1 MIRPNGTTCGQAH
14 HATMSDQDNTLPS
27 GRVRV
32 LVVDDEPA
40 ICRALTIALTRAGYD
55 VLSAQSGDGALSV
68 LATEHVDV
76 MVIDLRIPDT
86 RGDVVFE
93 LAAATHPHL
102 RKQTLFMTGDISERA
117 YKLILSCKCPSVR
130 KPFELKE
137 LIGAVQALVPRRERD
152 AARGQ
157 SA

>member
-1 MIRPNGTTCGQAH
+1 MRGTRKRTRN
-14 HATMSDQDNTLPS
+14 MSEAEEAMYAEK
-27 GRVRV
+27 VRV

-40 ICRALTIALTRAGYD
+40 ICKALKIALDRAGFD
-55 VLSAQSGDGALSV
+55 AITSQSGDGALAV
-68 LATEHVDV
+68 LASEHVDV

-93 LAAATHPHL
+93 IAAATYPHL
-102 RKQTLFMTGDISERA
+102 RHQTLFMTGDISERA

-137 LIGAVQALVPRRERD
+137 LIGAVQALVPHRERG

>member
-1 MIRPNGTTCGQAH
+1 
-14 HATMSDQDNTLPS
+14 
-27 GRVRV
+27 VRV

-40 ICRALTIALTRAGYD
+40 ICRALTIALKRAGYD

-93 LAAATHPHL
+93 LAAASHPHL

-137 LIGAVQALVPRRERD
+137 LIGAVQALVPHREPGQGE
-152 AARGQ
+152 AQGQ

>member
-1 MIRPNGTTCGQAH
+1 
-14 HATMSDQDNTLPS
+14 MSETEGAMLPE
-27 GRVRV
+27 RTRV

-40 ICRALTIALTRAGYD
+40 ICRALSIALSRAGYD
-55 VLSAQSGDGALSV
+55 VLTAQSGDAALLT
-68 LATEHVDV
+68 LASERVDV

-102 RKQTLFMTGDISERA
+102 RNRTLFMTGDISEKA
-117 YKLILSCKCPSVR
+117 HKLILSCKCPSVR
-130 KPFELKE
+130 KPFELRE
-137 LIGAVQALVPRRERD
+137 LITAVGSLAPQRARD
-152 AARGQ
+152 IRDQ

>member
-1 MIRPNGTTCGQAH
+1 MTRLIGLNGGRAH
-14 HATMSDQDNTLPS
+14 DVRMSETEDGMS
-27 GRVRV
+27 SERVRV

-55 VLSAQSGDGALSV
+55 VVSAQSGDGALSV
-68 LATEHVDV
+68 LASEHVDV
-76 MVIDLRIPDT
+76 MIIDLRIPDT

-93 LAAATHPHL
+93 LAAASHPHL
-102 RKQTLFMTGDISERA
+102 RRQTLFMTGDISERA

-137 LIGAVQALVPRRERD
+137 LIGAVEALVPHREQD
-152 AARGQ
+152 IARGQ